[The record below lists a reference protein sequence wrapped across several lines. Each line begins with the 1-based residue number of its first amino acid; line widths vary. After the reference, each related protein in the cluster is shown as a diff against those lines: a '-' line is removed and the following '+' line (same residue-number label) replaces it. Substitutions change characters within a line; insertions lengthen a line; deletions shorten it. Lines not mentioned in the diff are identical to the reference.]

1 MRILVSLVAGGLFGL
16 GLTVSDMIDPARVLA
31 FLDIAGGAWDPVLA
45 FVMAGALMPMAL
57 AWRLTRRLPAPACAR
72 TFPARPAARIDPALI
87 GGAALFGAGWGLVG
101 LCPGPAVAAIGLG
114 GWPVWLFVGAMAL
127 GMGLHARVTRPHRR
141 PA

>member
-1 MRILVSLVAGGLFGL
+1 MRPDLSGAPGG
-16 GLTVSDMIDPARVLA
+16 PHR
-31 FLDIAGGAWDPVLA
+31 
-45 FVMAGALMPMAL
+45 
-57 AWRLTRRLPAPACAR
+57 
-72 TFPARPAARIDPALI
+72 
-87 GGAALFGAGWGLVG
+87 WGLVG